1 MQIGARAIKEN
12 KISVEDVDLCLRD
25 IQETIDSH
33 KEVEK
38 ILGIFCHVYCGMH
51 LNRAFAVYFEMK
63 WFHWFVR
70 Y

>member
-25 IQETIDSH
+25 IQESIDSQ

-38 ILGIFCHVYCGMH
+38 ILGIFCHVYYGMH
-51 LNRAFAVYFEMK
+51 LNRVFAVYVEMK